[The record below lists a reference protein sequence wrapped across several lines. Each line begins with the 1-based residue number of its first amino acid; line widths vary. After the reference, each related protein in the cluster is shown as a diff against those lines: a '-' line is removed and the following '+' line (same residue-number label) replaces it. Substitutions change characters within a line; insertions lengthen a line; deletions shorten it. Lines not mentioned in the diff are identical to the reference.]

1 MIQAWKAEP
10 SRIKG
15 CLEILKLL
23 IEVGGDEWGY
33 HCQKIFHGRVQT
45 TYLSAGSLASFLTR
59 ERSIQEVLIFKVKP
73 AWLMIIIL
81 VILRVFLMPDLKG
94 LFRRN
99 PTEIRGYC

>member
-1 MIQAWKAEP
+1 MSFNHEFIKSKYSMIQAWKAEP

-45 TYLSAGSLASFLTR
+45 HLPFGRELSVFSDKERGASKKF
-59 ERSIQEVLIFKVKP
+59 SFSK
-73 AWLMIIIL
+73 
-81 VILRVFLMPDLKG
+81 
-94 LFRRN
+94 
-99 PTEIRGYC
+99 